1 MLQQGHTL
9 KDHMQTG
16 YVYLILA
23 DKVTCDFLKSAME
36 AYEAQ
41 RWRKIGKHGNTRK
54 PKMQGRST
62 RPAASCKRTQVIQHY
77 SSA

>member
-1 MLQQGHTL
+1 M

-23 DKVTCDFLKSAME
+23 DKVTCDFLKSAMD

-41 RWRKIGKHGNTRK
+41 RWRKTGK
-54 PKMQGRST
+54 QGKDDDSEEEGKDDDSEDDDFEDDDSEEE
-62 RPAASCKRTQVIQHY
+62 PW
-77 SSA
+77 